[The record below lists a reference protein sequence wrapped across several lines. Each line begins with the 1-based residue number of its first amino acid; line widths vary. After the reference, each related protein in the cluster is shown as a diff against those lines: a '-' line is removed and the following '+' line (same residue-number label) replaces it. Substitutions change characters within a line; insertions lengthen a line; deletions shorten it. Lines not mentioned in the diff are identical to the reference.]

1 MIIVHYEVYVLEG
14 RGWMLHARFPRP
26 ERETAIAEAKELEQS
41 LGVKVRVL
49 RETYYTDD
57 NTFEESEVYASSG
70 TPAKAAMPARQPPA
84 APPRQA
90 AAQPSARPAAAGKP
104 GSAPHTA
111 AKPKPKLP
119 PPPPP
124 RRRTRPAKS
133 PEETAHARSFF
144 ARLLAIVALALA
156 AALLAINLTPNA
168 IMLLWHMG
176 LSLTITS
183 EAYGRLQVF
192 VFAGTFLMVAV
203 PLAVRFLP
211 RRHARRSH
219 GKVTLDWGLGNA
231 PPGSDL
237 ERERAVKKSL
247 DKLAAQALAEEMR
260 GAGRHDE
267 EADDRDDDKD
277 DAPLR
282 NPADDDLPEILPG
295 PDNVP
300 LPEIRP
306 DPEDVK
312 DAPPAR
318 DDKPQK
324 AEKQDKPEK
333 QDKAEKPDKKD
344 GKGAKKEEAVTAE
357 SLQPTVMR
365 FLDGA
370 VAQAKNLVPN
380 MDAFTKFALHLYM
393 AGAVETLCDF
403 RKLGDGA
410 KAKLVGVALETLGTR
425 GDLARKFYDKL
436 EEYLLEPRYLGVV
449 QAGRDAMGDFMLGD
463 EAGAHRALRDAI
475 LEWTRKSDKKAQIV
489 TVMFTDMVGSTDM
502 TQARG
507 DAAAQEVVR
516 RHNSIVRGALAQF
529 GGKEIKHTGD
539 GIMASF
545 PTAAAAVEAS
555 ISIQHNV
562 DQHNQRLPNQSLHL
576 RIGLN
581 AGEPIEEEDD
591 LFGATVQLAARVCA
605 ATNADQVLCT
615 GVVKDLTVGKGAGSF
630 RSIGEKYLKGFKD
643 AVPLFEVMWH

>member
-57 NTFEESEVYASSG
+57 NSFEESEIYTTSG
-70 TPAKAAMPARQPPA
+70 TPAKAAMPARQAPSP
-84 APPRQA
+84 PPRQA
-90 AAQPSARPAAAGKP
+90 SAQNSPRPAAGKP
-104 GSAPHTA
+104 GAAPHAT

-119 PPPPP
+119 PPPP
-124 RRRTRPAKS
+124 RRISRPTKS
-133 PEETAHARSFF
+133 PEELAHARSFF

-211 RRHARRSH
+211 RRNARRRQ
-219 GKVTLDWGLGNA
+219 GKVTLDWGLNNT
-231 PPGSDL
+231 PPGIDP

-260 GAGRHDE
+260 GAAKHDD
-267 EADDRDDDKD
+267 EAEDEDKD
-277 DAPLR
+277 EIPVH

-312 DAPPAR
+312 DAPPPR
-318 DDKPQK
+318 DDKPS
-324 AEKQDKPEK
+324 KQDKPEK
-333 QDKAEKPDKKD
+333 QDKKD
-344 GKGAKKEEAVTAE
+344 GGKEGKGAKKEEAVTAE

-463 EAGAHRALRDAI
+463 EGGAHRALRDAI

-643 AVPLFEVMWH
+643 AVPLFEVVWH

>member
-41 LGVKVRVL
+41 LGIRVRVL

-57 NTFEESEVYASSG
+57 NSFEEAEVYCTAGTPTPKPQPKQQRPTPAGAASSPRAVG
-70 TPAKAAMPARQPPA
+70 GKPA
-84 APPRQA
+84 QA
-90 AAQPSARPAAAGKP
+90 GSRPAAK
-104 GSAPHTA
+104 TA
-111 AKPKPKLP
+111 TPASR
-119 PPPPP
+119 PPP
-124 RRRTRPAKS
+124 RPSKS
-133 PEETAHARSFF
+133 PEETAEARGVI
-144 ARLLAIVALALA
+144 ARLLAITALALA
-156 AALLAINLTPNA
+156 AALLSINMTPEA
-168 IMLLWHMG
+168 IMLLWKLG
-176 LSLTITS
+176 FNVTVTS
-183 EAYGRLQVF
+183 DSYGKLQLV
-192 VFAGTFLMVAV
+192 VFATTFLMVAV
-203 PLAVRFLP
+203 PLAVHFLP
-211 RRHARRSH
+211 NKNARR
-219 GKVTLDWGLGNA
+219 K
-231 PPGSDL
+231 GSAQPAFDFAAARAASQDA
-237 ERERAVKKSL
+237 ERDRALKKSL
-247 DKLAAQALAEEMR
+247 DKLANKALAEEQR
-260 GAGRHDE
+260 GGAKESQEDPE
-267 EADDRDDDKD
+267 EEFT
-277 DAPLR
+277 APQ
-282 NPADDDLPEILPG
+282 DDDLPEILPG
-295 PDNVP
+295 PDEVP

-306 DPEDVK
+306 DPEE
-312 DAPPAR
+312 PPA
-318 DDKPQK
+318 Q
-324 AEKQDKPEK
+324 KPEK
-333 QDKAEKPDKKD
+333 QEKPDKKEKAD
-344 GKGAKKEEAVTAE
+344 KPEKKKEEAVTAE
-357 SLQPTVMR
+357 SLQPVVMR

-463 EAGAHRALRDAI
+463 EGGAHRALRDAI
-475 LEWTRKSDKKAQIV
+475 LEWTKKSDKKAQIV

-545 PTAAAAVEAS
+545 GTAAAAVEAT
-555 ISIQHNV
+555 IHIQRQV
-562 DQHNQRLPNQSLHL
+562 DQHNQRLPNQALHL

-630 RSIGEKYLKGFKD
+630 RPVGEKYLKGFKD
-643 AVPLFEVMWH
+643 AVPLFEVVWSG